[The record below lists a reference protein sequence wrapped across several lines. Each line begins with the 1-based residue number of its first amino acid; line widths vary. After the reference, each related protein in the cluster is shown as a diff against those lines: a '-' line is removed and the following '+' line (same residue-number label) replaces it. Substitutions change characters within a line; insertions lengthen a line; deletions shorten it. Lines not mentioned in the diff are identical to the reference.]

1 MRILL
6 TNDDG
11 IDAPGLAALAEAL
24 YSRGHDFSIAAPN
37 SDRSGTGSGLG
48 TIEHGAEIGMWEAR
62 LPGLPGV
69 RAVAFDAPPSFA
81 VLAACTGVLGP
92 RPDLVVSG
100 INDGF
105 NTGRLLL
112 TSSTVGAALNAGS
125 LGLRGLAISAGFAPH
140 HRFDTAAQIAVLAI
154 DWLVGHSS
162 PRAVLNVNVPDL
174 GIEEVKGV
182 RMAELA
188 PRGLMG
194 LHLKP
199 VDGAVR
205 LERFV
210 NAEGLG
216 EGTDAALVRDGY
228 VSMSLLPSVSR
239 ALDGAGVSPAAQV
252 ESSLGVRRTS
262 HSDPTSSTGPSAGA

>member
-11 IDAPGLAALAEAL
+11 IDAPGLAVLGRALADA
-24 YSRGHDFSIAAPN
+24 GHDLVVAAPAT
-37 SDRSGTGSGLG
+37 DRSGTGSGLG
-48 TIEHGAEIGMWEAR
+48 TIEDGAEIAVTEHQ
-62 LPGLPGV
+62 LPDLPGV
-69 RAVAFDAPPSFA
+69 SATAFDAPPSFA

-125 LGLRGLAISAGFAPH
+125 LGVRGLAISAGFAPD
-140 HRFDTAAQIAVLAI
+140 HRFDTAAQVAVSAVE
-154 DWLVGHSS
+154 WLIEHAA
-162 PRAVLNVNVPDL
+162 PRTVLNVNVPNL

-182 RMAELA
+182 RMAALA

-194 LHLKP
+194 LRLNP
-199 VDGAVR
+199 TAGAIR
-205 LERFV
+205 LERFA
-210 NAEGLG
+210 NTEGLG
-216 EGTDAALVRDGY
+216 EETDAALVQAGY
-228 VSMSLLPSVSR
+228 VAISVLPSVSR
-239 ALDGAGVSPAAQV
+239 AADPAGNDPAAAV
-252 ESSLGVRRTS
+252 EAALALPVA
-262 HSDPTSSTGPSAGA
+262 H